1 MLVVRYISPDRIDF
15 EEVRLETGELLL
27 IGRAP
32 GEGGIELYEADRE
45 ISRIA
50 VELSEVADGVRVRNR
65 NRWTHVEFGASGSIG
80 TDLPPGEAHTL
91 AGSGW
96 VLIPDGHLIEFEF
109 FGVEEG
115 DPNDPPSNTT
125 MTCTLRPTGAWEQ
138 LYPNYRQTCTALVV
152 AWFIDD
158 FIDIPYQTPASNPQV
173 AVLLGVT
180 LSAANN
186 KLDRTKSRL
195 GRLLD
200 QEFIGEQGKLQI
212 ARWVT
217 NSRFVIRSDV
227 EELPGID
234 RLARR
239 G

>member
-1 MLVVRYISPDRIDF
+1 V
-15 EEVRLETGELLL
+15 
-27 IGRAP
+27 
-32 GEGGIELYEADRE
+32 
-45 ISRIA
+45 
-50 VELSEVADGVRVRNR
+50 
-65 NRWTHVEFGASGSIG
+65 HVEFGASGSIG

-109 FGVEEG
+109 FGVEED

-158 FIDIPYQTPASNPQV
+158 FIDIPYQTPASNPQI
-173 AVLLGVT
+173 AVLLDVT
-180 LSAANN
+180 LPAANN